1 VVALSPDPYPRTRQ
15 ASSRAELVYI
25 TLRQDILNN
34 TYRPGQRLSE
44 EAIAQELNV
53 SRTPVRE
60 ALKRLHAE
68 GFVEITPHRGAVV
81 RDPSGEELAELCTV
95 REVLEGL
102 AARLAA
108 RSISLI
114 EVYSLERLLAEM
126 EAAMAEG
133 RLADLDALN
142 FQFHETIWIASR
154 NRYLAHQL
162 RQLRQFVHRLQES
175 TLTVQGRKGKRTGN
189 TRPCLK
195 PARPVTPT
203 RPRGWPGS
211 MCARPRA
218 SASWSGARVGAR
230 EIPFSRTFRGQTW

>member
-1 VVALSPDPYPRTRQ
+1 MVALSPDPYPRTRQ

-175 TLTVQGRKGKRTGN
+175 TLTVQGRKEEAYREHKA
-189 TRPCLK
+189 LFE
-195 PARPVTPT
+195 A
-203 RPRGWPGS
+203 
-211 MCARPRA
+211 CAAGDPDEAERL
-218 SASWSGARVGAR
+218 AR
-230 EIPFSRTFRGQTW
+230 EHVRKAESVRLMVWRKSRCA

>member
-1 VVALSPDPYPRTRQ
+1 MVALSPDPYPRTRQ

-175 TLTVQGRKGKRTGN
+175 TLTVQGRKEEAYREHKA
-189 TRPCLK
+189 LFE
-195 PARPVTPT
+195 A
-203 RPRGWPGS
+203 
-211 MCARPRA
+211 CAAGDPDEAERL
-218 SASWSGARVGAR
+218 AR
-230 EIPFSRTFRGQTW
+230 EHVRKAESVRLIVWRKSRCA

>member
-44 EAIAQELNV
+44 ETIAQELNV

-175 TLTVQGRKGKRTGN
+175 TLTVQGRKEEAYREHKA
-189 TRPCLK
+189 LFE
-195 PARPVTPT
+195 A
-203 RPRGWPGS
+203 
-211 MCARPRA
+211 CAAGDPDEAERL
-218 SASWSGARVGAR
+218 AR
-230 EIPFSRTFRGQTW
+230 EHVRKAESVRLMVWRKSRCA

>member
-1 VVALSPDPYPRTRQ
+1 
-15 ASSRAELVYI
+15 VYI

-81 RDPSGEELAELCTV
+81 RDPSGEELAELCAV

-175 TLTVQGRKGKRTGN
+175 TLTVQGRKEEAYREHKALFEACAAGN
-189 TRPCLK
+189 PDEAERL
-195 PARPVTPT
+195 
-203 RPRGWPGS
+203 
-211 MCARPRA
+211 
-218 SASWSGARVGAR
+218 AR
-230 EIPFSRTFRGQTW
+230 EHVRKAESVRLMVWRKSRCA

>member
-175 TLTVQGRKGKRTGN
+175 TLTVQGRKEEAYREHKA
-189 TRPCLK
+189 LFE
-195 PARPVTPT
+195 A
-203 RPRGWPGS
+203 
-211 MCARPRA
+211 CAAGDPDEAERL
-218 SASWSGARVGAR
+218 AR
-230 EIPFSRTFRGQTW
+230 EHVRKAESVRLMVWRKSRCA

>member
-1 VVALSPDPYPRTRQ
+1 MVALSPDPYPRTRQ

-81 RDPSGEELAELCTV
+81 RDPSGEELAELCAV

-133 RLADLDALN
+133 RLADLEALN

-175 TLTVQGRKGKRTGN
+175 TLTVQGRKEEAYREHKA
-189 TRPCLK
+189 LFE
-195 PARPVTPT
+195 A
-203 RPRGWPGS
+203 
-211 MCARPRA
+211 CAAGDPDEAERL
-218 SASWSGARVGAR
+218 AR
-230 EIPFSRTFRGQTW
+230 EHVRKAESVRLIVWRKSRCA

>member
-1 VVALSPDPYPRTRQ
+1 MVALSPDPYPRTRQ

-81 RDPSGEELAELCTV
+81 RDPSGEELAELCAV

-175 TLTVQGRKGKRTGN
+175 TLTVQGRKEEAYREHKA
-189 TRPCLK
+189 LFE
-195 PARPVTPT
+195 A
-203 RPRGWPGS
+203 
-211 MCARPRA
+211 CAAGDPDEAERL
-218 SASWSGARVGAR
+218 AR
-230 EIPFSRTFRGQTW
+230 EHVRKAESVRLMVWRKSRCA

>member
-133 RLADLDALN
+133 RLVDLDALN

-175 TLTVQGRKGKRTGN
+175 TLTVQGRKEEAYREHKA
-189 TRPCLK
+189 LFE
-195 PARPVTPT
+195 A
-203 RPRGWPGS
+203 
-211 MCARPRA
+211 CAAGDPDEAERL
-218 SASWSGARVGAR
+218 AR
-230 EIPFSRTFRGQTW
+230 EHVRKAESVRLMVWRKSRCA

>member
-1 VVALSPDPYPRTRQ
+1 MVALSPDPYPRTRET
-15 ASSRAELVYI
+15 SSRAELVYI

-34 TYRPGQRLSE
+34 NYRPGQRLSE
-44 EAIAQELNV
+44 ETIAQELNV

-68 GFVEITPHRGAVV
+68 GFVEIRPHRGAVV
-81 RDPSGEELAELCTV
+81 RDASCEELAELCAV

-108 RSISLI
+108 RSISHI

-126 EAAMAEG
+126 EAATAEG
-133 RLADLDALN
+133 RLEDLVNLN

-162 RQLRQFVHRLQES
+162 RQLRQFVQRLHAS
-175 TLTVQGRKGKRTGN
+175 TLTVPGRKEESYREH
-189 TRPCLK
+189 RALFE
-195 PARPVTPT
+195 A
-203 RPRGWPGS
+203 
-211 MCARPRA
+211 CAAGDPDAAERL
-218 SASWSGARVGAR
+218 AR
-230 EIPFSRTFRGQTW
+230 EHVRKAESVRLMVWRKSRCA

>member
-175 TLTVQGRKGKRTGN
+175 TLTVQGRKEEAYREHKA
-189 TRPCLK
+189 LFE
-195 PARPVTPT
+195 A
-203 RPRGWPGS
+203 
-211 MCARPRA
+211 CAAGDPDEAERL
-218 SASWSGARVGAR
+218 AR
-230 EIPFSRTFRGQTW
+230 EHVRKAESVRLIVWRKSRCA